1 MFTLLSLNINGSRD
15 SSKRAAFSQWLRS
28 LPATP
33 DSVCLQ
39 ESHCVSSAECQS
51 WFLSSGYSYVSSPG
65 THKSCGCIILFCPC
79 FSLIS
84 SQSDDSG
91 RFLLC
96 GLSFCNIVFRIA
108 CVYVP
113 NCNPD
118 RDTFFDDISSKID
131 PTIPTVLVGDFN
143 TVFERSVDRRGSVVT
158 DVSRESS
165 VALARLFN
173 DSCCL
178 DI

>member
-1 MFTLLSLNINGSRD
+1 M
-15 SSKRAAFSQWLRS
+15 
-28 LPATP
+28 
-33 DSVCLQ
+33 
-39 ESHCVSSAECQS
+39 
-51 WFLSSGYSYVSSPG
+51 
-65 THKSCGCIILFCPC
+65 
-79 FSLIS
+79 
-84 SQSDDSG
+84 
-91 RFLLC
+91 
-96 GLSFCNIVFRIA
+96 
-108 CVYVP
+108 P